1 MSSEIQWKANKNEE
15 KLHLEDEKEI
25 VLIKEK
31 GKEILQT
38 KISKDKVY
46 ENTLK
51 DTNDDLAKVL
61 KGNFKRE
68 DVVQSYAII

>member
-1 MSSEIQWKANKNEE
+1 MKT
-15 KLHLEDEKEI
+15 
-25 VLIKEK
+25 KEK
-31 GKEILQT
+31 WRKVAFGRRERSCFDERERGQRNFANQNKQGH
-38 KISKDKVY
+38 KVY

>member
-15 KLHLEDEKEI
+15 KLRLEDEKEI

-31 GKEILQT
+31 GKEILQI

-61 KGNFKRE
+61 KGMKVAYYNSNVFG
-68 DVVQSYAII
+68 S